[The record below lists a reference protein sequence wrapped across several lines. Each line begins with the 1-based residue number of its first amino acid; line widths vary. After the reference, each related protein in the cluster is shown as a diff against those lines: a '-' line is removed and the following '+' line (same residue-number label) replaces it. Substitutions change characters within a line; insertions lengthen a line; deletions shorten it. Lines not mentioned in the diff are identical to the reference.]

1 MTYEHKLLMGRDD
14 TKDDDL
20 LKWLTGQLYKHRIDG
35 ATITNGIGV
44 WKGKLEPQTTL
55 TVIGDVSEEIP
66 LRKIAEKYAEDFN
79 QESVLYTCAP
89 LTEVSY
95 ITSVANRSAMSLQ
108 TFTK

>member
-1 MTYEHKLLMGRDD
+1 MGHDD
-14 TKDDDL
+14 TKDDIL
-20 LKWLTGQLYKHRIDG
+20 RWLTGQLYNHRIDG

-55 TVIGDVSEEIP
+55 TVIADISEEIP

-95 ITSVANRSAMSLQ
+95 ITSVENRSATPLQ